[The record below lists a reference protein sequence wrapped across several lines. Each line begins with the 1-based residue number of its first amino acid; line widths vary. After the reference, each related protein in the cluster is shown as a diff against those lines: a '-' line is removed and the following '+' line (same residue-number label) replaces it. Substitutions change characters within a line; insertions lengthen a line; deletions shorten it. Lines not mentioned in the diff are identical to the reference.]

1 MAKFVCYNP
10 PERNGS
16 HTFMFWGEIRMK
28 KVLSTLLACSCLLG
42 LAACNTTGQSDTTT
56 ASSEVITDVTE
67 GITDAIEFK
76 ETTAETT
83 EKFVEG
89 MIKSSLDEITDRFM
103 MLSAIHTMAM
113 SI

>member
-1 MAKFVCYNP
+1 
-10 PERNGS
+10 
-16 HTFMFWGEIRMK
+16 MK
-28 KVLSTLLACSCLLG
+28 KTLTTLLACSCLLC

-56 ASSEVITDVTE
+56 SSEVITDVTE

-76 ETTAETT
+76 ETTSETT

-103 MLSAIHTMAM
+103 MAIGDTHDGQEYLRL
-113 SI
+113 